1 MRKTALKYRAEISA
15 LEIVPDQVHL
25 LGEVDPQFGTHR
37 AGIQMHMVWANA
49 RQGRQVLPIV
59 QVVLHLPCPERRTPV
74 ARPLAMS
81 QLPDGPPA
89 GRKRR
94 RQSVCRGLEN
104 LSRGTLGDS
113 LWRHGKT

>member
-1 MRKTALKYRAEISA
+1 MTVQQEHAQEW
-15 LEIVPDQVHL
+15 PPCW
-25 LGEVDPQFGTHR
+25 GNFGCRIRRIHWH

-59 QVVLHLPCPERRTPV
+59 KVVLHLPCPERRTPV

-89 GRKRR
+89 GRNAVVNLFVEGLRILAEGR
-94 RQSVCRGLEN
+94 SVI
-104 LSRGTLGDS
+104 
-113 LWRHGKT
+113 

>member
-1 MRKTALKYRAEISA
+1 
-15 LEIVPDQVHL
+15 
-25 LGEVDPQFGTHR
+25 
-37 AGIQMHMVWANA
+37 MHMVWANA

-113 LWRHGKT
+113 LWRHGKTRAQAKAHVCETGNIVGDERPCRLVT

>member
-1 MRKTALKYRAEISA
+1 MTVQQEHAQEWPPCWGNLVCR
-15 LEIVPDQVHL
+15 L
-25 LGEVDPQFGTHR
+25 LLVKKN

-59 QVVLHLPCPERRTPV
+59 KVVLHLPCPERRTPV